1 MKFNV
6 TIEMDEYDLN
16 RLTECITDN
25 EFSSEKEL
33 IDFFTEIICDDYREF
48 YFVKKEICEEV
59 LRRAKEKG
67 FSVNKK

>member
-16 RLTECITDN
+16 RLTECVTDN

-48 YFVKKEICEEV
+48 YFVKKEIFEEV

-67 FSVNKK
+67 FSVN